1 MNIYVG
7 NLPYNLTEDEL
18 RDTFSPFGRVTRAS
32 IVIDRETNRSKGFG
46 FIEMSDNAEGEAA
59 INALNETDLK
69 GRNIKVNEARPRAD
83 RNDRGP
89 RGGY

>member
-7 NLPYNLTEDEL
+7 NLPYNITEDEL
-18 RDTFSPFGRVTRAS
+18 RDAFSPFGRVTRAS

-69 GRNIKVNEARPRAD
+69 GCNIKVNEARPRAD

>member
-7 NLPYNLTEDEL
+7 NLPYNITEDEL
-18 RDTFSPFGRVTRAS
+18 RDAFSPFGRVTRAS